1 MILWNIQPC
10 VLLYLVSHCQ
20 LMLYQ
25 LSYIWRQNW
34 TGLTVHSS
42 LGSIRQLP
50 TRPNEKLSA
59 VYFLNQH
66 TCFEC
71 AWLINKVFFFAK
83 FISQSCKISVSIAN
97 SWLKRGSIGDAN
109 ISLSIAEKGVKASVY
124 CFKWHVNKKF
134 IRADSVYVVFNVGLI
149 YIIDDLLNLF
159 MVSSA

>member
-1 MILWNIQPC
+1 MKMAKFCVLILVLDFSLYVSRPFQITQLRFLILWNIQPC

-71 AWLINKVFFFAK
+71 AWLINEVFFFAK

-109 ISLSIAEKGVKASVY
+109 ISLSIAEKGVKTAM
-124 CFKWHVNKKF
+124 
-134 IRADSVYVVFNVGLI
+134 D
-149 YIIDDLLNLF
+149 
-159 MVSSA
+159 

>member
-1 MILWNIQPC
+1 MFWSLCWTPVYSRVRIKTNLKYKITQLRFLILWNIQPC

-20 LMLYQ
+20 MLYQ

-71 AWLINKVFFFAK
+71 AWLINKVFFLAK

-109 ISLSIAEKGVKASVY
+109 ISLSIAEKGVKTAM
-124 CFKWHVNKKF
+124 
-134 IRADSVYVVFNVGLI
+134 DSFGL
-149 YIIDDLLNLF
+149 LF
-159 MVSSA
+159 

>member
-1 MILWNIQPC
+1 MKMAKFCVLILVLDFSLYVSRPFQITQLRFLILWNIQPC

-42 LGSIRQLP
+42 LGFIRQLP

-71 AWLINKVFFFAK
+71 AWLINEVFFFAK

-109 ISLSIAEKGVKASVY
+109 ISLSIAEKGVKTAM
-124 CFKWHVNKKF
+124 
-134 IRADSVYVVFNVGLI
+134 D
-149 YIIDDLLNLF
+149 
-159 MVSSA
+159 

>member
-1 MILWNIQPC
+1 MCSDPCAGLQFIVEYVSRPIQITQLRFLILWNIQPC

-34 TGLTVHSS
+34 TGQTVHSS

-71 AWLINKVFFFAK
+71 AWLINKVFFLAK

-109 ISLSIAEKGVKASVY
+109 ISLSIAEKGVKTAM
-124 CFKWHVNKKF
+124 
-134 IRADSVYVVFNVGLI
+134 DSFGL
-149 YIIDDLLNLF
+149 LF
-159 MVSSA
+159 